1 MWDGQVARQNADIQR
16 MRRAF
21 VCVRITRMNGVD
33 FQRFEFDLDTTWS
46 AFFTDSQ
53 LNIYSRFGGRDAGEP
68 EDRLNISSLLHTMGE
83 VLRVHQQRLSESN
96 SNRQGTPPANPLL
109 QPAPKQ
115 SITPRQIPLLAQSH
129 QGCVHCHQIRE
140 YQFLQWSHEGVFSQE
155 KLFGWP
161 LPETLGLELDRNH
174 GHRIQRLTA
183 DTPARQAGLRTGDV
197 VERVGDV
204 PVRSEYDIR
213 WALHRLPNQ
222 PRVPVVVRRGTD
234 RSAPRDTV
242 QLPLPSGW
250 RQTNLSWR
258 KSLRSVPLE
267 LGFRGYALTRS
278 QLSKLKL
285 HPKRMA
291 IRVTSVKDRGLAKT
305 LKLHK
310 RDIIVGVADRRA
322 RGTFYAFQSDLL
334 GAYKPG
340 DTVRLQVL
348 RDGKPLTL
356 NGKFPHWSTR
366 ETDVP

>member
-1 MWDGQVARQNADIQR
+1 
-16 MRRAF
+16 
-21 VCVRITRMNGVD
+21 MNGVD

-46 AFFTDSQ
+46 AFFTDSR

-68 EDRLNISSLLHTMGE
+68 EERLSVKSLLHTMDE
-83 VLRVHQQRLSESN
+83 VLDAHQRRLSDLEQDQQDKAPHDP
-96 SNRQGTPPANPLL
+96 RF
-109 QPAPKQ
+109 QPAPQQ
-115 SITPRQIPLLAQSH
+115 SMTPQQIPLLAKNH

-140 YQFLQWSHEGVFSQE
+140 YQFLQWSHDGVFSQQ

-161 LPETLGLELDRNH
+161 LPETLGLELDRDH
-174 GHRIQRLTA
+174 GHRIKHLTA
-183 DTPARQAGLRTGDV
+183 DTPASQAGLRTGDV

-213 WALHRLPNQ
+213 WALHRLPKQ
-222 PRVPVVVRRGTD
+222 PHVPVVVRRGTD

-278 QLSKLKL
+278 QLSKLEL
-285 HPKRMA
+285 DPKRMA

-310 RDIIVGVADRRA
+310 RDIIVSVADRRA

-334 GAYKPG
+334 GVYKPG
-340 DTVRLQVL
+340 DPVRLQVL

-356 NGKFPHWSTR
+356 SGKFPNWFTR
-366 ETDVP
+366 ETSVP